1 MEKVS
6 SWEKGRPDER
16 RTNFYFPIKYFEMYK
31 KSSGF
36 SGSMQTKNQENFFE
50 VFSQKVRYNS
60 EHLNY
65 FNL

>member
-1 MEKVS
+1 
-6 SWEKGRPDER
+6 
-16 RTNFYFPIKYFEMYK
+16 MYK